1 VASCRVFPEIGDSAR
16 QFIDGFEVFP
26 LSVMLRLPSVPKD
39 RGPVFLSILL
49 HAEGRMSVPSC
60 KKNPYK
66 RYLAFFLLMYGL
78 TFNLV
83 MAEDQSMLDDRLQQ
97 ILSSARTV
105 TEPGLRIVALSGRFL
120 DAPYI
125 ANTLHGGPHEPEQLV
140 VTLNGFDCFT
150 LLDVVEALR
159 RSANAEDF
167 KEQLRSVRY
176 RNGVVAYAARRHFFS
191 DWVADPAG
199 SIRDVTSEVGQDR
212 ALGVDKQL
220 NRKSDGTLWLPG
232 IAVVPRKITYIPTSR
247 IDFKTL
253 QALRSGD
260 YVGIYSEH
268 AGLDVSHTGLIVK
281 KSGQVLL
288 RHASS
293 RSNVKRVLDED
304 LLDYLRDKP
313 GLVVY
318 RVIP

>member
-1 VASCRVFPEIGDSAR
+1 MSLSSYEI
-16 QFIDGFEVFP
+16 
-26 LSVMLRLPSVPKD
+26 
-39 RGPVFLSILL
+39 IL
-49 HAEGRMSVPSC
+49 
-60 KKNPYK
+60 YK
-66 RYLAFFLLMYGL
+66 RYLALFLLIYSL

-83 MAEDQSMLDDRLQQ
+83 MAEDQSMLDNRLQQ
-97 ILSSARTV
+97 ILSSAGTV
-105 TEPGLRIVALSGRFL
+105 TDPGSRIVALSGQFL

-159 RSANAEDF
+159 RSASAEDF
-167 KEQLRSVRY
+167 TEQLRSVRY
-176 RNGVVAYAARRHFFS
+176 RNGVVDYAARRHFFS
-191 DWVADPAG
+191 DWVADSAG
-199 SIRDVTSEVGQDR
+199 SIKDVTSEVGQGR
-212 ALGVDKQL
+212 ALEIDKQL
-220 NRKSDGTLWLPG
+220 NRRSDGTLWLPG
-232 IAVVPRKITYIPTSR
+232 IAVVSRKITYIPTSR
-247 IDFKTL
+247 IDSKTL
-253 QALRSGD
+253 HALRPGD
-260 YVGIYSEH
+260 YVGIYSKH